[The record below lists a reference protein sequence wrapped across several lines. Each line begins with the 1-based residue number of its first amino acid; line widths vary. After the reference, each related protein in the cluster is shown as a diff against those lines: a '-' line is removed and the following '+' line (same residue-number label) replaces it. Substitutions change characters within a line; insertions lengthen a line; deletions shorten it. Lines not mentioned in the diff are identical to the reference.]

1 MLLGRVTDTQDIS
14 GATLEEHEVTV
25 QEEEVRRVIAS
36 FVGEYMQVPPMY
48 SVYFLPKVKNGWIAA
63 ATPEMGMVW
72 SQLLPGPVRTVLNS
86 PSPPSTM
93 FLSPL
98 TC

>member
-1 MLLGRVTDTQDIS
+1 
-14 GATLEEHEVTV
+14 
-25 QEEEVRRVIAS
+25 
-36 FVGEYMQVPPMY
+36 MY

-72 SQLLPGPVRTVLNS
+72 SQILPGPVRTVLNS
-86 PSPPSTM
+86 HSQPSTM